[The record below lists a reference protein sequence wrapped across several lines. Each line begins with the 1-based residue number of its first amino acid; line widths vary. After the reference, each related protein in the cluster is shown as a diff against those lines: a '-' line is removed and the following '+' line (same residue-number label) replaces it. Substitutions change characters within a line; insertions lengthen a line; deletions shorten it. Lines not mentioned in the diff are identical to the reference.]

1 MTDHTTPPAPA
12 PVVGYGAR
20 VVAIDSLRGLTLAE
34 PQTPTDQTPTDQTV
48 VSWRS
53 RDLSTQQIRD
63 RLGLAHWPWGHQI
76 VVCSLAGGVGR
87 TTVAGLLATVLAE
100 RGFAHLWPPIALVEA
115 ATQPVTSAVRR
126 WDVPAPDHPDD
137 DLRTR
142 AGALVFTGGQPPR
155 RREDYSTLIIDAPAG
170 HPATNHT
177 VAVTPCASVLLVVR
191 PDRASLAEAAEVL
204 VAMHD
209 RQQVARDRVV
219 VVINQTHPR
228 PADRASKAAAVVLST
243 RCSAVHRLGYHPQL
257 GPGRVLPSGEDLR
270 DRTRRVITA
279 TALDLWGVAASHA
292 KPVSCRTPRS
302 PS

>member
-1 MTDHTTPPAPA
+1 MADHLTPPGPPPA
-12 PVVGYGAR
+12 GYGAR
-20 VVAIDSLRGLTLAE
+20 VVAIDTLRGLTLAE

-48 VSWRS
+48 VAWRS
-53 RDLSTQQIRD
+53 RDLSPQQISD
-63 RLGLAHWPWGHQI
+63 RLSLAHWPWGHQI

-100 RGFAHLWPPIALVEA
+100 RGFAHLWPPIALQEDA
-115 ATQPVTSAVRR
+115 KDPVTSALRR
-126 WDVPAPDHPDD
+126 WDVTAPDHPDD

-142 AGALVFTGGQPPR
+142 SGAWVFTGGQPPR

-177 VAVTPCASVLLVVR
+177 VAVTPSSSVLLVVR

-204 VAMHD
+204 VSMHD

-219 VVINQTHPR
+219 VMVNHTSHQPV
-228 PADRASKAAAVVLST
+228 DRASKTAAAVLST

-257 GPGRVLPSGEDLR
+257 RPGRVLPSGPDLP
-270 DRTRRVITA
+270 DRTRRVMTA
-279 TALDLWGVAASHA
+279 TALDLWGVATYAQPA
-292 KPVSCRTPRS
+292 RCRTPRS